1 MDNKVILKILFLCL
15 FACPVYAN
23 TDNYV
28 FDDRLIDNYQKAFD
42 LNESGNYLEAYRQ
55 ICAVDRSV
63 NAVLAEQGGT
73 AGALSDAEFEYPYW
87 RITQS
92 NAEIA
97 YMLGVHTVMR
107 TISEE
112 LHETVSQRSWDNT
125 AEVRARKEALLA
137 NLAKIDGGIYYLT
150 EKYDSAEMAW
160 TKALRLN
167 SYEHRFVCAVRDE
180 MAQLYYKQGFYEK
193 ALAQLDTIMANPLY
207 NGILRESE
215 AEEKKK
221 EIQMQR
227 AICLARLGKYAEAL
241 DIIEPILIYYKNN
254 GLEREY
260 TESLRKKAKVLM
272 LQYDS
277 TDEYNPLAQYCYQE
291 YFIRI
296 KDFIDSHFVR
306 MNESEREQYWMA
318 EQPFVIDCFRLED
331 KDPELLYDVVLFSKA
346 VLLQMGRDFDEKMGV
361 EQLRKTLA
369 AMRVSWRDV
378 QKKMPASSCAIEFI
392 SYEKKGRGYMGAI
405 VLGKEYD
412 KPVFIEIAAVDE
424 IVNKKLGCGAVVKD
438 VFSATKDTVQ
448 INSLYNDEQLKNIVW
463 NDKLID
469 AIGKSEF
476 VYFAVDG
483 IFHQLA
489 IEYLVPQ
496 SLETKRFYRLT
507 STRLLVERHRK
518 TNTSEM
524 LMCGGV
530 DYMITQDSVRTGNND
545 ELAYSLMSSLQMNLP
560 PLPGSL
566 AEIDSI
572 KSIRGGHVSDYVACA
587 DSATEAT
594 LRVLL
599 QEYPNVLIST
609 HGYFAEASSIG
620 TDIRPAFADTQLSKS
635 CLFLS
640 GSEGNMK
647 NNQFDSSQY
656 DGILSAREI
665 AQMDLS
671 HVDVVV
677 LSACMSGLGYITPDG
692 VFGLQR
698 GLKSAGVKSVIAS
711 LWEVDDEATALLMKY
726 LYMNLE
732 AGMSLYD
739 AFSMARQSL
748 KNTRI
753 TQCYYN
759 FVRVKSFD
767 KPSLFNAFI
776 LIDGLELY

>member
-1 MDNKVILKILFLCL
+1 MDNKVILKMLFWCL
-15 FACPVYAN
+15 FAYPVCASA
-23 TDNYV
+23 DNYV
-28 FDDRLIDNYQKAFD
+28 FDDRLIDDYQKAFD
-42 LNESGNYLEAYRQ
+42 LNESGNYLEAYKQ

-63 NAVLAEQGGT
+63 NAVLAKQGGT
-73 AGALSDAEFEYPYW
+73 VCALSDAEFEYPYW
-87 RITQS
+87 RIKQS
-92 NAEIA
+92 KAEIA

-112 LHETVSQRSWDNT
+112 LHKAVSQRSWIGT
-125 AEVRARKEALLA
+125 AEVKARKNALLA

-150 EKYDSAEMAW
+150 EKYDSAEIAW
-160 TKALRLN
+160 SKALRLN

-180 MAQLYYKQGFYEK
+180 MAQLYYKQEFYEK

-207 NGILRESE
+207 NGNLRESE
-215 AEEKKK
+215 SEKKK
-221 EIQMQR
+221 TEIQMQR

-241 DIIEPILIYYKNN
+241 NIVEPILIYYKDN

-260 TESLRKKAKVLM
+260 AESLRKKAKVLM

-291 YFIRI
+291 YFIKI
-296 KDFIDSHFVR
+296 KDYIDRHFVR

-318 EQPFVIDCFRLED
+318 EQPFVTDCFRLED
-331 KDPELLYDVVLFSKA
+331 KAPELLYDVALFSKA
-346 VLLQMGRDFDEKMGV
+346 ILLQMGRDFNEDMDE
-361 EQLRKTLA
+361 EQLRKALA

-378 QKKMPASSCAIEFI
+378 QKRMPASSCAIEFI
-392 SYEKKGRGYMGAI
+392 SYEKKGQEYMGAI
-405 VLGKEYD
+405 VIGKKYD
-412 KPVFIEIAAVDE
+412 KPVFIEIATVDE
-424 IVNKKLGCGAVVKD
+424 ILNKELDCGAVVKN

-448 INSLYNDEQLKNIVW
+448 INSLYNDGQFKNIVW

-469 AIGKSEF
+469 AIGENKF
-476 VYFAVDG
+476 VYFAADG

-507 STRLLVERHRK
+507 STRLLVEQHRK

-530 DYMITQDSVRTGNND
+530 DYMVTQDSVRTGNND

-566 AEIDSI
+566 TEIDSI
-572 KSIRGGHVSDYVACA
+572 KSIREGHAFDYVVCA

-594 LRVLL
+594 LRELL
-599 QEYPNVLIST
+599 QKYPCVLIST
-609 HGYFAEASSIG
+609 HGYFAEASTRG
-620 TDIRPAFADTQLSKS
+620 TDIRPSSTDTQLSKS

-640 GSEGNMK
+640 GSEKNMK
-647 NNQFDSSQY
+647 NRLFDSSQY
-656 DGILSAREI
+656 DGILSAREL
-665 AQMDLS
+665 AQMNLS

-753 TQCYYN
+753 TQRYYD

-776 LIDGLELY
+776 LIDGLE